1 VIQRTWRTLAG
12 IRDERLI
19 YVVMLLMVESVYVGF
34 LAAWPALRT
43 PALLVPFT
51 VLVSLHAV
59 LHLLAPRLATSRAGL
74 TGYLGAQCAL
84 VLAIALYT
92 RESGLLFALYLY
104 LALAAQS
111 ISLLGGRLRPSAI
124 AVTVLLG
131 VGLSTYIVLWGWADL
146 LPFLFLAF
154 PQEFFILSLVT
165 LVVHQSNERKR
176 TQQLLRELETAHRQ
190 LEQFAGQ
197 TADLARAA
205 ERQRM
210 ARELHDTLAQGL
222 AGLILQ
228 VEAIDARLVRGG
240 NAQAQTIVQ
249 QAMGRARA
257 TLGEARLAI
266 DDLRETESDS
276 ETAFSGTALSAAIQ
290 EEVVRFSAAS
300 SVYCV
305 IESNPP
311 PTVPANIYKHTLRAV
326 AEALSN
332 IARHAHAQHAWVQL
346 CEGEGTLCITVRD
359 DGSGF
364 DPAAVNTRNGHY
376 GLTGLRER
384 ARLARGELAV
394 TSAPGKGT
402 TVDLC
407 LPLRAVQ
414 PISELAHD

>member
-1 VIQRTWRTLAG
+1 
-12 IRDERLI
+12 
-19 YVVMLLMVESVYVGF
+19 MLLMVESVYVGF
-34 LAAWPALRT
+34 LAAWPALRA

-51 VLVSLHAV
+51 VLVSLHAA
-59 LHLLAPRLATSRAGL
+59 LHLLAPRLSVSRAGL
-74 TGYLGAQCAL
+74 TGYLAAQCAL
-84 VLAIALYT
+84 VLAIALFT

-111 ISLLGGRLRPSAI
+111 ISLLGGRLRLSVIAI
-124 AVTVLLG
+124 ALLLG
-131 VGLSTYIVLWGWADL
+131 GGLATYIMLWGWADL
-146 LPFLFLAF
+146 LPFLFLAL
-154 PQEFFILSLVT
+154 PQEFFILALVT

-190 LEQFAGQ
+190 LEQYAAQ
-197 TADLARAA
+197 TADFARAA

-228 VEAIDARLVRGG
+228 LEAIDARLVRGS

-257 TLGEARLAI
+257 TLAEARLAI

-276 ETAFSGTALSAAIQ
+276 ETALSGAALSAAIQ
-290 EEVVRFSAAS
+290 EEVDRFTAAT
-300 SVYCV
+300 SVYCAF
-305 IESNPP
+305 ESNPP
-311 PTVPANIYKHTLRAV
+311 PIVPVNIYNHALRTV

-346 CEGEGTLCITVRD
+346 CEADGALSITVRD

-364 DPAAVNTRNGHY
+364 VPAVVNPRNGHY

-394 TSAPGKGT
+394 SSAPGTGT
-402 TVDLC
+402 TISLC
-407 LPLRAVQ
+407 LPLAAVQ
-414 PISELAHD
+414 PITEPAHG